1 MNTSSELY
9 KSILAGNH
17 SFEVKVNIS
26 ATAEG
31 LVQSSTDYGM
41 DVLTSLSSRRS
52 VFGTGSPRLGL
63 APSGEL
69 ALSLYV
75 ESGAVPRMAT
85 IRPYFRVVNDTQQSE
100 WIAKGVYFVDTREAD
115 TTTGLLTL
123 HAYDAMLKGEQS
135 YPSTSHL
142 WPAADLDVVTEIASF
157 LGVAVD
163 AQTTSLMTAGFM
175 IPLPAQYTLRETL
188 QYIAALYGGSFV
200 ITDSNTLRLIPL
212 WSVKSEADAPL
223 GGTHRLTAAP
233 AFPACAG
240 VRFLVDNEQEVF
252 AGDETGYVYEIS
264 CPFATAATAEGL
276 VPSGSAADRLLT
288 KMQGFVYRPFS
299 AEAAVVNPACELG
312 DTLSILDGSGG
323 SFLSGLFSSS
333 LVFDSLCAASVSA
346 PEDEELDHEYPYIPA
361 TERSFTR
368 RIQNVQSE
376 LTLQAQQI
384 AAKVSRTGGDPS
396 SFGWYLDA
404 DKFELRSNG
413 SVVMLVNS
421 SGLSVDGVVNAA
433 SGNIGG
439 CTIED
444 GVLKVYN
451 ANIEN
456 LNASKITAGTLNS
469 NRIGDYSLTSSK
481 IDDYAVV
488 SRTIA
493 GSAVSYGKTSFQSTL
508 DQVGTNKANID
519 TLYGYFEG
527 SASFSSVLTGSLAIN
542 WHYLGLETITIGGV
556 NRKVVTW
563 T

>member
-1 MNTSSELY
+1 MNYTSSLY
-9 KSILAGNH
+9 KSIFSGIH
-17 SFEVKVNIS
+17 RFEVKVNIS
-26 ATAEG
+26 G
-31 LVQSSTDYGM
+31 TDYGM
-41 DVLTSLSSRRS
+41 NVLTSVSSNRS
-52 VFGTGSPRLGL
+52 VFGSGSPRLGL
-63 APSGEL
+63 APAGEL
-69 ALSLYV
+69 ALSLYLD
-75 ESGAVPRMAT
+75 SGAVPRMAE
-85 IRPYFRVVNDTQQSE
+85 IRPYFRVANDSQQSE

-115 TTTGLLTL
+115 TTTGLLTI
-123 HAYDAMLKGEQS
+123 HAYDAMLKGGQK
-135 YPSTSHL
+135 YPSVEHI
-142 WPAADLDVVTEIASF
+142 WPYSDIQVVTEIASL

-163 AQTTSLMTAGFM
+163 AQTTSLMTAGFQ
-175 IPLPAQYTLRETL
+175 IPLPAQYTIRETL

-233 AFPACAG
+233 AFPACTG
-240 VRFLVDNEQEVF
+240 VRFLLDNDQEVF

-288 KMQGFVYRPFS
+288 KMQGFIYRPFA
-299 AEAAVVNPACELG
+299 AEAAVVNPVCELG
-312 DTLSILDGSGG
+312 DTLSVPDGSGG
-323 SFLSGLFSSS
+323 TFLTGLFSSN

-413 SVVMLVNS
+413 SVVMLVNA
-421 SGLSVDGVVNAA
+421 SGLSVDGIINAL

-444 GVLKVYN
+444 GGLKVYN

-456 LNASKITAGTLNS
+456 LNASKITSGTLNS

-542 WHYLGLETITIGGV
+542 YHYLGLETITIGGV

>member
-1 MNTSSELY
+1 MNSTSTVY
-9 KSILAGNH
+9 NSIFSGIH
-17 SFEVKVNIS
+17 RFEVKVNIA

-41 DVLTSLSSRRS
+41 DVLTSLSSSRS
-52 VFGTGSPRLGL
+52 VFGSGSPRLGL
-63 APSGEL
+63 APAGEL
-69 ALSLYV
+69 SLSLYLD
-75 ESGAVPRMAT
+75 SGSVPRMAE

-123 HAYDAMLKGEQS
+123 QAYDSMLKGEQA
-135 YPSTSHL
+135 YPSTEHT
-142 WPAADLDVVTEIASF
+142 WPYSDINVVTEIASL
-157 LGVAVD
+157 LGVTVD
-163 AQTTSLMTAGFM
+163 SQTTTLMTAGFQ
-175 IPLPAQYTLRETL
+175 IPLPSQYTIRETL

-233 AFPACAG
+233 AFPACTG
-240 VRFLVDNEQEVF
+240 IRFLLDNEQELF

-264 CPFATAATAEGL
+264 CPFATQAAAE
-276 VPSGSAADRLLT
+276 RLLT
-288 KMQGFVYRPFS
+288 KMQGFVYRPFA
-299 AEAAVVNPACELG
+299 AEAAVINPACELG
-312 DTLSILDGSGG
+312 DTLSVPDGSGG
-323 SFLSGLFSSS
+323 SFLTGLFSSN

-413 SVVMLVNS
+413 SVVMLVNA

-456 LNASKITAGTLNS
+456 LNASKITSGTLNS

-542 WHYLGLETITIGGV
+542 YHYLGLETITVGGV
-556 NRKVVTW
+556 NRKLVTW

>member
-1 MNTSSELY
+1 MNSTSTLY
-9 KSILAGNH
+9 KSIFSGIH
-17 SFEVKVNIS
+17 RFEVKVNIS
-26 ATAEG
+26 G
-31 LVQSSTDYGM
+31 TDYGM
-41 DVLTSLSSRRS
+41 NVLTSLNSNRS
-52 VFGTGSPRLGL
+52 VFGSGSPRLGL
-63 APSGEL
+63 APAGEL
-69 ALSLYV
+69 SLSLYLG
-75 ESGAVPRMAT
+75 SASVPRMAE

-100 WIAKGVYFVDTREAD
+100 WIAKGVYYVDTREAD

-123 HAYDAMLKGEQS
+123 HAYDAMLKGEQA
-135 YPSTSHL
+135 YPSVEHI
-142 WPAADLDVVTEIASF
+142 WPYSDINVVTEIASF

-163 AQTTSLMTAGFM
+163 TQTTSLMTAGFQ
-175 IPLPAQYTLRETL
+175 IPLPAQYTIRETL

-233 AFPACAG
+233 AFPACTG
-240 VRFLVDNEQEVF
+240 IRFLLDNVQELF
-252 AGDETGYVYEIS
+252 AGDETGYVYEIT
-264 CPFATAATAEGL
+264 CPFATQA
-276 VPSGSAADRLLT
+276 AADRLLT
-288 KMQGFVYRPFS
+288 KMQGFIYRPFA

-312 DTLSILDGSGG
+312 DTLSVPDGSGG
-323 SFLSGLFSSS
+323 SFLTGLFSSS

-346 PEDEELDHEYPYIPA
+346 TEDEELDHEYPYIPA

-413 SVVMLVNS
+413 SVVMLVNA

-456 LNASKITAGTLNS
+456 LNASKITSGTLNS

-542 WHYLGLETITIGGV
+542 YHYLGLETITIGGV

>member
-1 MNTSSELY
+1 MNSTSSLY
-9 KSILAGNH
+9 NSIFSGIH
-17 SFEVKVNIS
+17 RFEVKVNIGS
-26 ATAEG
+26 I
-31 LVQSSTDYGM
+31 DYSM
-41 DVLTSLSSRRS
+41 NVLTSLNSCRS
-52 VFGTGSPRLGL
+52 VFGSGSPRLGL
-63 APSGEL
+63 APAGEL
-69 ALSLYV
+69 SLSLYLN
-75 ESGAVPRMAT
+75 SASVPRMAE

-123 HAYDAMLKGEQS
+123 HAYDAMLKGEQA
-135 YPSTSHL
+135 YPSTEHL
-142 WPAADLDVVTEIASF
+142 WPYSDINVVTEIASF
-157 LGVAVD
+157 LGIAVD
-163 AQTTSLMTAGFM
+163 ARTTELMTAGFL
-175 IPLPAQYTLRETL
+175 IPLPAQYTMRETL

-200 ITDSNTLRLIPL
+200 ITDSNCLRLIPL

-233 AFPACAG
+233 AFPACTG
-240 VRFLVDNEQEVF
+240 VRFLLDNDQELF
-252 AGDETGYVYEIS
+252 AGDETGYVYEIP
-264 CPFATAATAEGL
+264 CPFATQA
-276 VPSGSAADRLLT
+276 AADRLLT
-288 KMQGFVYRPFS
+288 KMQGFVYRPFA
-299 AEAAVVNPACELG
+299 AEAAVINPACELG
-312 DTLSILDGSGG
+312 DTLSVPDGLGG
-323 SFLSGLFSSS
+323 TFLTGLFSSN

-361 TERSFTR
+361 AERSFTR

-384 AAKVSRTGGDPS
+384 AAKVSRSGGDPS

-413 SVVMLVNS
+413 SVVMLVNAD
-421 SGLSVDGVVNAA
+421 GLSVDGIINAL

-456 LNASKITAGTLNS
+456 LNASKITSGTLNS

-527 SASFSSVLTGSLAIN
+527 SASFSSILTGSLAIN

-563 T
+563 S

>member
-1 MNTSSELY
+1 MNSTSTVY
-9 KSILAGNH
+9 NSIFAGIH
-17 SFEVKVNIS
+17 RFEVKVAI
-26 ATAEG
+26 TG
-31 LVQSSTDYGM
+31 TDYGM
-41 DVLTSLSSRRS
+41 NVLTSLNSNRS
-52 VFGTGSPRLGL
+52 VFGSGSPRLGL
-63 APSGEL
+63 APAGEL
-69 ALSLYV
+69 SLSLYLD
-75 ESGAVPRMAT
+75 SASVPRMAE

-123 HAYDAMLKGEQS
+123 HAYDAMLKGEQA

-142 WPAADLDVVTEIASF
+142 WPAADLDIVTEIASF
-157 LGVAVD
+157 LGIAVD
-163 AQTTSLMTAGFM
+163 ARTTELMTAGFL
-175 IPLPAQYTLRETL
+175 IPLPAQYTIRETL

-212 WSVKSEADAPL
+212 WSVKTEADAPL

-233 AFPACAG
+233 AFPACTG
-240 VRFLVDNEQEVF
+240 VRFLVDNEQELF

-264 CPFATAATAEGL
+264 CPFATQTAAE
-276 VPSGSAADRLLT
+276 RLLT
-288 KMQGFVYRPFS
+288 KMQGFVYRPFA
-299 AEAAVVNPACELG
+299 AEAAVINPACELG
-312 DTLSILDGSGG
+312 DTLSVPDGSGG
-323 SFLSGLFSSS
+323 SFLTGLFSSN

-384 AAKVSRTGGDPS
+384 AAKVSRTGGDPA

-413 SVVMLVNS
+413 SVVMLVNA

-456 LNASKITAGTLNS
+456 LNASKITSGTLNS

-542 WHYLGLETITIGGV
+542 YHYLGLETITIGGV

>member
-1 MNTSSELY
+1 MNSTSSLY
-9 KSILAGNH
+9 NSIFSGIH
-17 SFEVKVNIS
+17 RFEVKVNIS
-26 ATAEG
+26 G
-31 LVQSSTDYGM
+31 TDYGM
-41 DVLTSLSSRRS
+41 NVLTSLNSCRS
-52 VFGTGSPRLGL
+52 VFGSGSPRLGL
-63 APSGEL
+63 APAGEL
-69 ALSLYV
+69 SLSLYLD
-75 ESGAVPRMAT
+75 SGAVPRMAE
-85 IRPYFRVVNDTQQSE
+85 IRPYFRVVNDSRQSE
-100 WIAKGVYFVDTREAD
+100 WISKGVYFVDTREAD

-123 HAYDAMLKGEQS
+123 HAYDSMLKGEQQ
-135 YPSTSHL
+135 YPSVEHT
-142 WPAADLDVVTEIASF
+142 WPYSDISTVTEIASF
-157 LGVAVD
+157 LRVGID
-163 AQTTSLMTAGFM
+163 AQTTELMTGGYM
-175 IPLPAQYTLRETL
+175 IPLPAQYTMRETL
-188 QYIAALYGGSFV
+188 QYIAALYGGSFIV
-200 ITDSNTLRLIPL
+200 TDANTLRLIPL

-233 AFPACAG
+233 AFPACTG
-240 VRFLVDNEQEVF
+240 VRFLLDNDQELF
-252 AGDETGYVYEIS
+252 AGDETGYVYEIP
-264 CPFATAATAEGL
+264 CPFATQA
-276 VPSGSAADRLLT
+276 AADRLLT
-288 KMQGFVYRPFS
+288 KMQGFVYRPFA
-299 AEAAVVNPACELG
+299 AEAAVINPACELG
-312 DTLSILDGSGG
+312 DTLSVPDGLGG
-323 SFLSGLFSSS
+323 TFLTGLFSSN

-361 TERSFTR
+361 SERSFTR

-384 AAKVSRTGGDPS
+384 AAKVSRSGGDPS

-413 SVVMLVNS
+413 SVVMLVNAD
-421 SGLSVDGVVNAA
+421 GLSVDGIINAI

-456 LNASKITAGTLNS
+456 LNASKITSGTLNS

-493 GSAVSYGKTSFQSTL
+493 GSAVSYGKTSFQGTL

-527 SASFSSVLTGSLAIN
+527 SASFSSILTGSLAIN

>member
-1 MNTSSELY
+1 MD
-9 KSILAGNH
+9 
-17 SFEVKVNIS
+17 
-26 ATAEG
+26 EG
-31 LVQSSTDYGM
+31 VIQITIEE
-41 DVLTSLSSRRS
+41 
-52 VFGTGSPRLGL
+52 
-63 APSGEL
+63 SGERIDALL
-69 ALSLYV
+69 ARILPQYSRSQIQKCLD
-75 ESGAVPRMAT
+75 SGAVPRMAE
-85 IRPYFRVVNDTQQSE
+85 IRSYFRVVNDTQQSE
-100 WIAKGVYFVDTREAD
+100 WIAKGVYYVDTREAD

-123 HAYDAMLKGEQS
+123 HAYDAMLKGEQA

-157 LGVAVD
+157 LGVTVD

-200 ITDSNTLRLIPL
+200 ITDANTLRLIPL

-233 AFPACAG
+233 AFPACTG
-240 VRFLVDNEQEVF
+240 VRFLVDNEQELF
-252 AGDETGYVYEIS
+252 AGDETGYVYEIT
-264 CPFATAATAEGL
+264 CPFATRA
-276 VPSGSAADRLLT
+276 AADRLLT
-288 KMQGFVYRPFS
+288 KMQGFVYRPFA

-312 DTLSILDGSGG
+312 DTISVPDGSGG
-323 SFLSGLFSSS
+323 TFLTGLFSSN

-384 AAKVSRTGGDPS
+384 AAKVSRAGGDPS

-413 SVVMLVNS
+413 SVVMLVNA

-456 LNASKITAGTLNS
+456 LNASKITSGTLNS

-542 WHYLGLETITIGGV
+542 YHYLGLETITIGGV

>member
-1 MNTSSELY
+1 MNSTSTLY
-9 KSILAGNH
+9 NSIFSGIH
-17 SFEVKVNIS
+17 RFEVKVNIS
-26 ATAEG
+26 G
-31 LVQSSTDYGM
+31 TDYGM
-41 DVLTSLSSRRS
+41 NVLTSVGSNRS
-52 VFGTGSPRLGL
+52 VFGSGSPRLGL
-63 APSGEL
+63 APAGEL
-69 ALSLYV
+69 ALSLYLD
-75 ESGAVPRMAT
+75 SGAVPRMAE
-85 IRPYFRVVNDTQQSE
+85 IRPYFRVVNDTRQSE
-100 WIAKGVYFVDTREAD
+100 WISKGVYFVDTREAD

-123 HAYDAMLKGEQS
+123 RAYDSMLKAEQQ
-135 YPSTSHL
+135 YPSVEHT
-142 WPAADLDVVTEIASF
+142 WPYSDIDTVREIASF
-157 LGVAVD
+157 LRVGID
-163 AQTTSLMTAGFM
+163 AQTTELMTAGFM
-175 IPLPAQYTLRETL
+175 IPLPAQYTMRETL

-200 ITDSNTLRLIPL
+200 ITDSNTFRLIPL

-233 AFPACAG
+233 AFPACTG
-240 VRFLVDNEQEVF
+240 VRFLVDEQQELF

-264 CPFATAATAEGL
+264 CPFATQA
-276 VPSGSAADRLLT
+276 AADRLLT
-288 KMQGFVYRPFS
+288 KMQGFIYRPFA
-299 AEAAVVNPACELG
+299 AEAAVINPACELG
-312 DTLSILDGSGG
+312 DTLSVPDGSGG
-323 SFLSGLFSSS
+323 TFLTGLFSSN

-413 SVVMLVNS
+413 SVVMLVNA

-456 LNASKITAGTLNS
+456 LNASKITSGTLNS

-542 WHYLGLETITIGGV
+542 YHYLGLETITIGGV

>member
-1 MNTSSELY
+1 MNSTSSLY
-9 KSILAGNH
+9 NSIYSGIH
-17 SFEVKVNIS
+17 RFEVKVNI
-26 ATAEG
+26 AG
-31 LVQSSTDYGM
+31 TDYGM
-41 DVLTSLSSRRS
+41 NVLTSLNSRRS
-52 VFGTGSPRLGL
+52 VFGSGSPRLGL
-63 APSGEL
+63 APAGEL
-69 ALSLYV
+69 SLSLYLD
-75 ESGAVPRMAT
+75 SGSVPRMAE
-85 IRPYFRVVNDTQQSE
+85 IRPYFRVVNDSRQSE

-123 HAYDAMLKGEQS
+123 QAYDSMLKGEVK
-135 YPSTSHL
+135 YPSTSHS
-142 WPAADLDVVTEIASF
+142 WPYSDINTITEIASF

-188 QYIAALYGGSFV
+188 QYIGALYGGSFV
-200 ITDSNTLRLIPL
+200 ITDQNTLRLIPL
-212 WSVKSEADAPL
+212 WTVKTAEDAPL

-233 AFPACAG
+233 AFPACTG
-240 VRFLVDNEQEVF
+240 VRFLVDNDQELF

-264 CPFATAATAEGL
+264 CPFATQA
-276 VPSGSAADRLLT
+276 AADRLLT
-288 KMQGFVYRPFS
+288 KLQGFVYRPFT
-299 AEAAVVNPACELG
+299 AEAAVINPACELG
-312 DTLSILDGSGG
+312 DTISVPDGMGG
-323 SFLSGLFSSS
+323 TFLSGLFSSD
-333 LVFDSLCAASVSA
+333 LVFDSLCAASVAA

-361 TERSFTR
+361 SERNFTR

-384 AAKVSRTGGDPS
+384 AAKVSRTGGDAS

-404 DKFELRSNG
+404 DKFQLVSNG
-413 SVVMLVNS
+413 SVVMLVNRD
-421 SGLSVDGVVNAA
+421 GLSVEGVINAT
-433 SGNIGG
+433 SGEIGG
-439 CTIED
+439 CTIQD

-456 LNASKITAGTLNS
+456 LNASKITSGTLN
-469 NRIGDYSLTSSK
+469 NARIMDYSLGSQK
-481 IDDYAVV
+481 IDDYAITN
-488 SRTIA
+488 RTID
-493 GSAVSYGKTSFQSTL
+493 SQAVSYGKTSFQGTL

>member
-1 MNTSSELY
+1 MNSTSTVY
-9 KSILAGNH
+9 NSIFAGIH
-17 SFEVKVNIS
+17 RFEVKVSI
-26 ATAEG
+26 G
-31 LVQSSTDYGM
+31 STDYGM
-41 DVLTSLSSRRS
+41 NVLTSLNSCRS
-52 VFGTGSPRLGL
+52 VFGSGSPRLGL
-63 APSGEL
+63 ATAGEL
-69 ALSLYV
+69 SLSLYLN
-75 ESGAVPRMAT
+75 SASVPRMAE

-100 WIAKGVYFVDTREAD
+100 WISKGVYFVDTREAD

-123 HAYDAMLKGEQS
+123 HAYDAMLKGEQA

-157 LGVAVD
+157 LGVSVD
-163 AQTTSLMTAGFM
+163 ARTTELMTAGFL
-175 IPLPAQYTLRETL
+175 IPLPAQYTIRENL

-233 AFPACAG
+233 AFPACTG
-240 VRFLVDNEQEVF
+240 VRFLLDNEQELF
-252 AGDETGYVYEIS
+252 AGDETGYVYEIN
-264 CPFATAATAEGL
+264 CPFATQAAAN
-276 VPSGSAADRLLT
+276 RLLT
-288 KMQGFVYRPFS
+288 KMQGFVYRPFA

-312 DTLSILDGSGG
+312 DTLSVPDGSGG
-323 SFLSGLFSSS
+323 TFLTGLFSSN

-384 AAKVSRTGGDPS
+384 AAKVSRSGGDPS

-413 SVVMLVNS
+413 SVVMLVNA

-456 LNASKITAGTLNS
+456 LNASKITSGTLNS

-542 WHYLGLETITIGGV
+542 YHYLGLETITIGGV

>member
-1 MNTSSELY
+1 MNSTSSLY
-9 KSILAGNH
+9 NSIFSGIH
-17 SFEVKVNIS
+17 RFEVKVNI
-26 ATAEG
+26 AG
-31 LVQSSTDYGM
+31 TDYGM
-41 DVLTSLSSRRS
+41 NVLTSLNSRRS
-52 VFGTGSPRLGL
+52 AFGSGSPRLGL
-63 APSGEL
+63 APAGEL
-69 ALSLYV
+69 SLSLYLD
-75 ESGAVPRMAT
+75 SGSVPRMAE
-85 IRPYFRVVNDTQQSE
+85 IRPYFRVVNDSRQSE
-100 WIAKGVYFVDTREAD
+100 WIAKGVYYVDTREAD

-123 HAYDAMLKGEQS
+123 QAYDSILKGEVK
-135 YPSTSHL
+135 YPSPSHP
-142 WPAADLDVVTEIASF
+142 WPYSDINTVTEIASF

-188 QYIAALYGGSFV
+188 QHIGALYGGSFV
-200 ITDSNTLRLIPL
+200 ITDQNTLRLIPL
-212 WSVKSEADAPL
+212 WSVKTTEDAPL

-233 AFPACAG
+233 AFPACTG
-240 VRFLVDNEQEVF
+240 IRFLMDNDQELF
-252 AGDETGYVYEIS
+252 AGNETGYVYEIS
-264 CPFATAATAEGL
+264 CPFATQAAAN
-276 VPSGSAADRLLT
+276 RLLT
-288 KMQGFVYRPFS
+288 KLQGFVYRPYT
-299 AEAAVVNPACELG
+299 AEAAVINPACELG
-312 DTLSILDGSGG
+312 DTIAVPDGLGG
-323 SFLSGLFSSS
+323 TFLSGLFSSD
-333 LVFDSLCAASVSA
+333 LVFDSLCAASVAA

-361 TERSFTR
+361 SERSFTR

-384 AAKVSRTGGDPS
+384 AAKVSRTGGDAS

-404 DKFELRSNG
+404 DKFQLVSNG

-421 SGLSVDGVVNAA
+421 SGLSVEGVINAT
-433 SGNIGG
+433 SGEIGG
-439 CTIED
+439 CTIEN

-456 LNASKITAGTLNS
+456 LNASKITSGTLN
-469 NRIGDYSLTSSK
+469 NARIMDYSLGSQK
-481 IDDYAVV
+481 IDDYAITN
-488 SRTIA
+488 RTID
-493 GSAVSYGKTSFQSTL
+493 SQAVSYGKTSFQGTL

>member
-1 MNTSSELY
+1 MQSTSQLY
-9 KSILAGNH
+9 NSIFSGIH
-17 SFEVKVNIS
+17 RFEVKVNI
-26 ATAEG
+26 AG
-31 LVQSSTDYGM
+31 TDYGM
-41 DVLTSLSSRRS
+41 NVLTSLNSRRS
-52 VFGTGSPRLGL
+52 VFGSGSPRLGL
-63 APSGEL
+63 APAGEL
-69 ALSLYV
+69 SLSLYLD
-75 ESGAVPRMAT
+75 SGSVPRMAE
-85 IRPYFRVVNDTQQSE
+85 IRPYFRVVNDSRQSE
-100 WIAKGVYFVDTREAD
+100 WIAKGVYYVDTREAD

-123 HAYDAMLKGEQS
+123 HAYDSMLKGEVK
-135 YPSTSHL
+135 YPSTSHA
-142 WPAADLDVVTEIASF
+142 WPYSDINTVTEIASF

-163 AQTTSLMTAGFM
+163 AQTSSLMTASFM

-188 QYIAALYGGSFV
+188 QYIGALYGGSFV
-200 ITDSNTLRLIPL
+200 ITDQNTLRLIPL
-212 WSVKSEADAPL
+212 WSVKTTEDAPL

-233 AFPACAG
+233 AFPACTG
-240 VRFLVDNEQEVF
+240 VRFLIDNDQELF

-264 CPFATAATAEGL
+264 CPFATQA
-276 VPSGSAADRLLT
+276 AADRLLT
-288 KMQGFVYRPFS
+288 KLQGFVYRPFT
-299 AEAAVVNPACELG
+299 AEAAVINPACELG
-312 DTLSILDGSGG
+312 DTIAVPDGLGG
-323 SFLSGLFSSS
+323 TFLSGIFSSD
-333 LVFDSLCAASVSA
+333 LVFDSLCAASVAA

-384 AAKVSRTGGDPS
+384 AAKVSRTGGDAS

-404 DKFELRSNG
+404 DKFQLVSNG
-413 SVVMLVNS
+413 SVVMLVNRD
-421 SGLSVDGVVNAA
+421 GLSVEGVINAT
-433 SGNIGG
+433 SGEIGG
-439 CTIED
+439 CTIQD

-456 LNASKITAGTLNS
+456 LNASKITSGTLN
-469 NRIGDYSLTSSK
+469 NARIMDYSLGSQK
-481 IDDYAVV
+481 IDDYAITN
-488 SRTIA
+488 RTID
-493 GSAVSYGKTSFQSTL
+493 SQAVSYGKTSFQGTL

>member
-1 MNTSSELY
+1 MNYTSSLY
-9 KSILAGNH
+9 KSIFSGIH
-17 SFEVKVNIS
+17 RFEVKVNI
-26 ATAEG
+26 AG
-31 LVQSSTDYGM
+31 TDYGM
-41 DVLTSLSSRRS
+41 NVLTSEGSNRS
-52 VFGTGSPRLGL
+52 VFGSGSPRLGL
-63 APSGEL
+63 APAGEL
-69 ALSLYV
+69 SLSLYLD
-75 ESGAVPRMAT
+75 SGTVPRMAE
-85 IRPYFRVVNDTQQSE
+85 IRPYFRVVNDTRQPE
-100 WIAKGVYFVDTREAD
+100 WISKGVYFVDTREAD

-123 HAYDAMLKGEQS
+123 HAYDSMLKAEQP
-135 YPSTSHL
+135 YPSVEHS
-142 WPAADLDVVTEIASF
+142 WPYSDLNTVTEIASF
-157 LGVAVD
+157 LHVGID
-163 AQTTSLMTAGFM
+163 AQTNDLMTAGFM
-175 IPLPAQYTLRETL
+175 IPLPAQYTIRETL

-200 ITDSNTLRLIPL
+200 ITDANTLRLIPL

-233 AFPACAG
+233 AFPACTG
-240 VRFLVDNEQEVF
+240 VRFLLDKEQELF
-252 AGDETGYVYEIS
+252 AGDEIGYVYEIT
-264 CPFATAATAEGL
+264 CPFATQA
-276 VPSGSAADRLLT
+276 AADRLLT
-288 KMQGFVYRPFS
+288 KMQGFVYRPFA

-312 DTLSILDGSGG
+312 DTLSIPDGSGG
-323 SFLSGLFSSS
+323 TFLSGLFSSN

-384 AAKVSRTGGDPS
+384 AAKVSRTGGDPA

-413 SVVMLVNS
+413 SVVMLVNA

-456 LNASKITAGTLNS
+456 LNASKITSGTLNS

-542 WHYLGLETITIGGV
+542 YHYLGLETITIGGV

>member
-1 MNTSSELY
+1 MNSTSTLY
-9 KSILAGNH
+9 KSILSGIH
-17 SFEVKVNIS
+17 RFEVKVNIS

-69 ALSLYV
+69 ALALYV

-85 IRPYFRVVNDTQQSE
+85 IRPYFRAVNDTQQSE

-123 HAYDAMLKGEQS
+123 HAYDSMLKGEVK
-135 YPSTSHL
+135 YPSTTHT

-157 LGVAVD
+157 LRVTVD
-163 AQTTSLMTAGFM
+163 ARTTALMTAGFM

-200 ITDSNTLRLIPL
+200 ITDSNTLRLVCL
-212 WSVKSEADAPL
+212 WDRKTEADLTL
-223 GGTHRLTAAP
+223 GSTHRLTESP
-233 AFPACAG
+233 AFPACTG
-240 VRFLVDNEQEVF
+240 VRFLLDDDSDGQSPSAVGELF

-264 CPFATAATAEGL
+264 CPFATQA
-276 VPSGSAADRLLT
+276 AADRLLT
-288 KMQGFVYRPFS
+288 KMRGFVYRPFA
-299 AEAAVVNPACELG
+299 AEAAILDPAGEIG
-312 DTLSILDGSGG
+312 DTISVSGSLTSLLSCD
-323 SFLSGLFSSS
+323 LS
-333 LVFDSLCAASVSA
+333 FDSLCAASVSA
-346 PEDEELDHEYPYIPA
+346 PEDEELDHEYPFIPSS
-361 TERSFTR
+361 ERSYSR
-368 RIQNVQSE
+368 RLQNVQSE

-384 AAKVSRTGGDPS
+384 AAKVSRSGGDPS

-404 DKFELRSNG
+404 DKFELRSDG

-421 SGLSVDGVVNAA
+421 SGLTVHGVIDAT
-433 SGNIGG
+433 SGTIGG

-444 GVLKVYN
+444 GVLKIYN

-456 LNASKITAGTLNS
+456 LNASKITAGTLNT
-469 NRIGDYSLTSSK
+469 NRIADYSLGSTK
-481 IDDYAVV
+481 IDDGAAVNRV
-488 SRTIA
+488 IGS
-493 GSAVSYGKTSFQSTL
+493 SAVSYGKTSFQSTL

-527 SASFSSVLTGSLAIN
+527 SAQFSTLLAGSIALN
-542 WHYLGLETITIGGV
+542 YHYLGLETITVGGV
-556 NRKVVTW
+556 NRKLVTW